1 MKKNGLFRAAS
12 LSLAVIMGLVF
23 FTSCKSEAD
32 APPNSSEISV
42 PNAEMPND
50 SALDSDTELRFP
62 ADTIKPENSEQK
74 ESTRKD
80 NSSCSMKP

>member
-50 SALDSDTELRFP
+50 SRFGQRHGAAL
-62 ADTIKPENSEQK
+62 
-74 ESTRKD
+74 
-80 NSSCSMKP
+80 SSRYHKT